1 MEGLLHALVLDGQGG
16 ATQVTDL
23 TQALKDEA
31 PVWLHFDYTSEAVQ
45 HFLSQLEFLQE
56 WEWQALLAEE
66 TRPRVTRAN
75 HGLLLFLRGV
85 NLNPRQ
91 NPEDMVSVRCFV
103 SKNVLITCRKRVLIS
118 IEDLRN
124 ALLDGSSVTTI
135 SDLICALIDR
145 LTHRMQ
151 DTLWQVE
158 EQLDDFEEQLDKEES
173 QPDYHQ
179 ITLLR
184 RQVISLKRYIKPQRQ
199 AIYDLID
206 TKVSWLNLEQRRLL
220 GEANNTL
227 SRYIEELEASIERA
241 QVLQQ
246 SIANQLNEQLNQR
259 MYIMSV
265 VAALFLP
272 LGFLTGLLGVNIG
285 GIPGTESPWSFSI
298 FVIALVILTVAVAVL
313 FKRRKWI

>member
-1 MEGLLHALVLDGQGG
+1 MEGLLHALMLDGQGG
-16 ATQVTDL
+16 VTPVSDL
-23 TQALKDEA
+23 TQALKDEV
-31 PVWLHFDYTSEAVQ
+31 PLWLHFDYTQDAVQ
-45 HFLSQLEFLQE
+45 QFLSQLDFLQE

-66 TRPRVTRAN
+66 TRPRVTRAS

-85 NLNPRQ
+85 HLNPRQ

-103 SKNVLITCRKRVLIS
+103 SKNLLITCRKRVLIS
-118 IEDLRN
+118 IEDLRD
-124 ALLDGSSVTTI
+124 ALLDGTGASSI
-135 SDLICALIDR
+135 SDLTCALIDR
-145 LTHRMQ
+145 LTYRMQ

-158 EQLDDFEEQLDKEES
+158 EQLDKEAC

-184 RQVISLKRYIKPQRQ
+184 HQVIALKRYIKPQRQ
-199 AIYDLID
+199 AIYDLMD
-206 TKVSWLNLEQRRLL
+206 TKVNFLSLAQRRLL

-227 SRYIEELEASIERA
+227 SRYIEELEACIERA

-246 SIANQLNEQLNQR
+246 SITNQLNEQLNQR

-265 VAALFLP
+265 VAALILP

-285 GIPGTESPWSFSI
+285 GIPGTENPWAFTI
-298 FVIALVILTVAVAVL
+298 FILALVVLTVAVGVL

>member
-1 MEGLLHALVLDGQGG
+1 MEGLLHALMLDGQGG
-16 ATQVTDL
+16 ATPISDL
-23 TQALKDEA
+23 TQALKDEV
-31 PVWLHFDYTSEAVQ
+31 PLWLHFDYTNNAVQ
-45 HFLSQLEFLQE
+45 HFLSQLDFLQE

-66 TRPRVTRAN
+66 TRPRVTRAS

-91 NPEDMVSVRCFV
+91 NPEDMVSVRCFIN
-103 SKNVLITCRKRVLIS
+103 KNVLITCRKRVLIS
-118 IEDLRN
+118 IEELHS
-124 ALLDGSSVTTI
+124 ALLDGQGAQSI

-158 EQLDDFEEQLDKEES
+158 EQLDEFEEQLDKEEC

-184 RQVISLKRYIKPQRQ
+184 RQVIALKRYIKPQRQ

-206 TKVSWLNLEQRRLL
+206 TKVNFLSLEQRRLL

-246 SIANQLNEQLNQR
+246 SITNQLNEQLNQR

-285 GIPGTESPWSFSI
+285 GIPGTENPWAFTI
-298 FVIALVILTVAVAVL
+298 FILALVILTIAVGVL